1 MPMNMFPDSFN
12 DPRVQEV
19 FDRTEILRKP
29 ISGIVSG
36 YHELPYVMIAPKG
49 EDSGESVKISGRIS
63 VSPKFVISPQALGE
77 AFGDVFDPETFES
90 DLQGRMFSFGGH
102 RKQLKVASEYF
113 QKTECS
119 EPAGDLANRT
129 LDELLQQEDIR
140 TGLILAPK
148 IEYYPVSIDRFIT
161 EITDREFRV

>member
-1 MPMNMFPDSFN
+1 MHMNMFPNNFS
-12 DPRVQEV
+12 DPRVQEM
-19 FDRTEILRKP
+19 FERTEILRKP

-36 YHELPYVMIAPKG
+36 YHELPYVLIAPRG
-49 EDSGESVKISGRIS
+49 EEPDGSVRIDGKIS
-63 VSPKFVISPQALGE
+63 VSPKFVISPQSLGD
-77 AFGDVFDPETFES
+77 AFGDVFDPETFEN
-90 DLQGRMFSFGGH
+90 DLQGRLFSFGGH

-113 QKTECS
+113 QKTES
-119 EPAGDLANRT
+119 EEPAQELVNRT

-148 IEYYPVSIDRFIT
+148 LEYYPVSIDRFIT

>member
-1 MPMNMFPDSFN
+1 
-12 DPRVQEV
+12 
-19 FDRTEILRKP
+19 
-29 ISGIVSG
+29 
-36 YHELPYVMIAPKG
+36 
-49 EDSGESVKISGRIS
+49 VKISGKIS

-113 QKTECS
+113 QKTDCA
-119 EPAGDLANRT
+119 EPAREQANRT

-161 EITDREFRV
+161 EITDREFRM